1 MTAGRE
7 QGWSRH
13 VVSLVDYLEF
23 GTVFEVAQFG
33 VDFAEGISAVV
44 PFAPVVHV
52 PVAFEICL
60 MNEKQLLNLDYLPLT
75 TQLCQDR
82 KKKQT
87 LKYTH
92 VHAGPTVNVAN
103 KPFKQTN
110 PLALSMGLN
119 CYMPGQI
126 LEEVA

>member
-1 MTAGRE
+1 MTTGRG

-13 VVSLVDYLEF
+13 VASLVDYPEF

-52 PVAFEICL
+52 SVAFEMCL
-60 MNEKQLLNLDYLPLT
+60 MNGKQLPYLGYLPLT
-75 TQLCQDR
+75 AQLCQDR
-82 KKKQT
+82 KKKRT
-87 LKYTH
+87 LKHTR

-103 KPFKQTN
+103 KRPSTKQ
-110 PLALSMGLN
+110 
-119 CYMPGQI
+119 I
-126 LEEVA
+126 H